1 MELKNDYTVTGT
13 LKNIRTFTGSRGTLV
28 TGWLNQR
35 DMSRLSDGTADRPVF
50 VVGMNIVGLDGD
62 VVTDLTNLD
71 KTRQGAEETMLV
83 TLKGRMITRFDR
95 RPSVAEADRRA
106 PQLQF
111 EVFEVHTN

>member
-1 MELKNDYTVTGT
+1 MELINEYTVTGT
-13 LKNIRTFTGSRGTLV
+13 IKNIRTFTGSRGTLV

-35 DMSRLSDGTADRPVF
+35 DMSRLSDGTADRPVY

-62 VVTDLTNLD
+62 VVTDLVELD
-71 KTRQGAEETMLV
+71 KARQGQEETMLV
-83 TLKGRMITRFDR
+83 TLKGRMITKFDR
-95 RPSVAEADRRA
+95 RPQVAESERRV